1 MLYTKGE
8 TNQTMIKRKY
18 AALAAELTG
27 AGAVVTA
34 LHILLNPAVGLLAA
48 GVTLIVIGV
57 AIEQHDIQ

>member
-1 MLYTKGE
+1 
-8 TNQTMIKRKY
+8 MIKRKY
-18 AALAAELTG
+18 VALAAELTG

>member
-1 MLYTKGE
+1 
-8 TNQTMIKRKY
+8 MIKRKY
-18 AALAAELTG
+18 VALAAELTG
-27 AGAVVTA
+27 AAAIVTA